1 MTELTTNTDYP
12 AAQQGGML
20 PAIRSSFKQADNFYR
35 QPAFQRALP
44 SIAAALVAIL
54 GLIVYVAIQTP
65 DRTTLFASLSEG
77 EKARVF
83 DALKNNGM
91 DVQIDPAT
99 GELTVPVDDY
109 HNAKLNLAAQGI
121 PMQAPTGSSALNDMP
136 MGTSRSVE
144 ALKIKQSL
152 EYELARS
159 ITEIESVT
167 NARVHLAIPERS
179 AFARNTQEPSASVF
193 IELASGRALSSTQV
207 EAIVNLV
214 SSSVPNLAKS
224 NVSIVDQAG
233 RLLSNSIEDAASTA
247 SELQFQYRMRIEDI
261 YRGRVERLL
270 TPIVGPGNVS
280 SQVNIDIDFTT
291 LEVTEDRVLPDNVL
305 LSQQKS
311 VDEQVANR
319 ARGIPGS
326 VGNTPPAQSNFDAIG
341 GESDAIGN
349 DADAAGE
356 AAAADAAERQT
367 DDVNVVPGDANTGN
381 AVADYALP
389 NAPKKARA
397 AQEADPMMRS
407 SSEVQNYEVSRQ
419 ISTRKMPSAKIQ
431 KITVAVLLREQMIV
445 GPDGQSQ
452 VQTISAEE
460 KQEIQALVTNALGL
474 TPERGDM
481 VIISSRPFMTKI
493 VDGVVIEWFQE
504 PWVRD
509 LMNKSVMFLIIAVVS
524 LGILRPLMTRL
535 LTPSQDALKASFADQ
550 NMAELEDMDLQEGQ
564 SLEDLKAKLK
574 PKKTAISAEML
585 DTANSY
591 DDKVALIRM
600 MVGDEAGRVSN
611 VFKAMMEK
619 DMNVI

>member
-1 MTELTTNTDYP
+1 
-12 AAQQGGML
+12 
-20 PAIRSSFKQADNFYR
+20 
-35 QPAFQRALP
+35 
-44 SIAAALVAIL
+44 
-54 GLIVYVAIQTP
+54 
-65 DRTTLFASLSEG
+65 
-77 EKARVF
+77 
-83 DALKNNGM
+83 
-91 DVQIDPAT
+91 
-99 GELTVPVDDY
+99 
-109 HNAKLNLAAQGI
+109 
-121 PMQAPTGSSALNDMP
+121 
-136 MGTSRSVE
+136 
-144 ALKIKQSL
+144 
-152 EYELARS
+152 
-159 ITEIESVT
+159 
-167 NARVHLAIPERS
+167 
-179 AFARNTQEPSASVF
+179 
-193 IELASGRALSSTQV
+193 
-207 EAIVNLV
+207 
-214 SSSVPNLAKS
+214 
-224 NVSIVDQAG
+224 
-233 RLLSNSIEDAASTA
+233 
-247 SELQFQYRMRIEDI
+247 MRIEDI
-261 YRGRVERLL
+261 YRSRVERLL

-280 SQVNIDIDFTT
+280 SQVNIEIDFTS

-326 VGNTPPAQSNFDAIG
+326 IGNTPPSQSNFDEIG
-341 GESDAIGN
+341 DDTDVIGN
-349 DADAAGE
+349 DADPK
-356 AAAADAAERQT
+356 
-367 DDVNVVPGDANTGN
+367 VVPGDANAGN
-381 AVADYALP
+381 AVANYALK
-389 NAPKKARA
+389 NAEPTKAT
-397 AQEADPMMRS
+397 DPMMRS
-407 SSEVQNYEVSRQ
+407 SSEVHNYEVSRQ

-431 KITVAVLLREQMIV
+431 KITVAVLLREQMLV

-452 VQTISAEE
+452 VQMISADE

-493 VDGVVIEWFQE
+493 VDGVVIEWYQE

-509 LMNKSVMFLIIAVVS
+509 LMNKSVMLLIIAVVS

-535 LTPSQDALKASFADQ
+535 LTPSQDALKATFAE
-550 NMAELEDMDLQEGQ
+550 NNLAELEDMDLQDGQ

>member
-20 PAIRSSFKQADNFYR
+20 PAIRSSFKQADSFYR

-44 SIAAALVAIL
+44 SIAAAVVAIV

-109 HNAKLNLAAQGI
+109 HNAKLNLASQGI

-159 ITEIESVT
+159 ITEIESIT

-193 IELASGRALSSTQV
+193 IELASGRTLSSTQV

-214 SSSVPNLAKS
+214 SSSVPNLGKS
-224 NVSIVDQAG
+224 KVSIVDQAG

-261 YRGRVERLL
+261 YRSRVERLL

-341 GESDAIGN
+341 NETDVIGT

-356 AAAADAAERQT
+356 APVADAAPQV
-367 DDVNVVPGDANTGN
+367 DDLNTVPGDANTGN
-381 AVADYALP
+381 TVADYALP
-389 NAPKKARA
+389 DAPKKAKTV
-397 AQEADPMMRS
+397 QKADPMMRS

-431 KITVAVLLREQMIV
+431 KITVAVLLREQMLV

-452 VQTISAEE
+452 VQKISAEE

-493 VDGVVIEWFQE
+493 VDGVVIEWYQE

-509 LMNKSVMFLIIAVVS
+509 LMNKSVMLLIIAVVS
-524 LGILRPLMTRL
+524 LGILRPLMARL

-550 NMAELEDMDLQEGQ
+550 NMAELEAMDLQDGQ

>member
-20 PAIRSSFKQADNFYR
+20 PAIRSSFKQADSFYR

-44 SIAAALVAIL
+44 SIAAAVVAIL
-54 GLIVYVAIQTP
+54 GLIVYVAVQTP

-109 HNAKLNLAAQGI
+109 HNAKLNLASQGI

-159 ITEIESVT
+159 ITEIDSIT

-193 IELASGRALSSTQV
+193 IELASGRTLSSTQV

-214 SSSVPNLAKS
+214 SSSVPNLGKS
-224 NVSIVDQAG
+224 KVSIVDQAG

-261 YRGRVERLL
+261 YRSRVERLL

-341 GESDAIGN
+341 DETDAIGN

-356 AAAADAAERQT
+356 AAAADADPQA
-367 DDVNVVPGDANTGN
+367 DGLNAVPGDANAGN
-381 AVADYALP
+381 AVANYVIP
-389 NAPKKARA
+389 NAPKKA
-397 AQEADPMMRS
+397 EAVKEVDPMMRS

-431 KITVAVLLREQMIV
+431 KITVAVLLREQMLV

-452 VQTISAEE
+452 VQKISAEE

-493 VDGVVIEWFQE
+493 VDGVVIEWYQE

-509 LMNKSVMFLIIAVVS
+509 LMNKSVMLLIIAVVS
-524 LGILRPLMTRL
+524 LGILRPLMARL

-550 NMAELEDMDLQEGQ
+550 NMAELEAMDLQDGQ

>member
-20 PAIRSSFKQADNFYR
+20 PAIRSSFKQADSFYR

-44 SIAAALVAIL
+44 SIAAAVVAIV

-109 HNAKLNLAAQGI
+109 HNAKLNLASQGI

-136 MGTSRSVE
+136 MGTSRSLE

-159 ITEIESVT
+159 ITEIESIT

-193 IELASGRALSSTQV
+193 IELASGRTLSSTQV

-214 SSSVPNLAKS
+214 SSSVPNLGKS
-224 NVSIVDQAG
+224 KVSIVDQAG

-261 YRGRVERLL
+261 YRSRVERLL

-319 ARGIPGS
+319 ARGVPGS
-326 VGNTPPAQSNFDAIG
+326 IGNTPPARSNFDAIG
-341 GESDAIGN
+341 NETDVIGA

-356 AAAADAAERQT
+356 APVADAAPQV
-367 DDVNVVPGDANTGN
+367 DDVNAVPGDANTGN
-381 AVADYALP
+381 TVADYALP
-389 NAPKKARA
+389 DAPKKAKTV
-397 AQEADPMMRS
+397 QEADPMMRS

-431 KITVAVLLREQMIV
+431 KITVAVLLREQMLV

-452 VQTISAEE
+452 VQKISVEE

-493 VDGVVIEWFQE
+493 VDGVVIEWYQE

-509 LMNKSVMFLIIAVVS
+509 LMNKSVMLLIIAVVS
-524 LGILRPLMTRL
+524 LGILRPLMARL

-550 NMAELEDMDLQEGQ
+550 NMAELEAMDLQDGQ

>member
-12 AAQQGGML
+12 PAQQGGML
-20 PAIRSSFKQADNFYR
+20 PAIRSSFKQADTFYR

-44 SIAAALVAIL
+44 SIAAALVAIV

-159 ITEIESVT
+159 ITEIDSIT

-193 IELASGRALSSTQV
+193 IELASGRTLSSTQV

-224 NVSIVDQAG
+224 KVSIVDQAG

-261 YRGRVERLL
+261 YRARVERLL

-341 GESDAIGN
+341 DETDAIGN

-356 AAAADAAERQT
+356 AAAADADPQA
-367 DDVNVVPGDANTGN
+367 DGLNAVPGDANAGN
-381 AVADYALP
+381 AVANYVIP
-389 NAPKKARA
+389 NAPKKAEA
-397 AQEADPMMRS
+397 VQEADPMMRS

-493 VDGVVIEWFQE
+493 VDGVVIEWYQE

-509 LMNKSVMFLIIAVVS
+509 LMNKSVMLLIIAVVS

-535 LTPSQDALKASFADQ
+535 LTPSQDALKATFAE
-550 NMAELEDMDLQEGQ
+550 NNLAELEDMDLQDGQ

>member
-20 PAIRSSFKQADNFYR
+20 PAIRSSFKQADSFYR

-44 SIAAALVAIL
+44 SIAAAVVAIV
-54 GLIVYVAIQTP
+54 GLIVYVAVQTP

-109 HNAKLNLAAQGI
+109 HNAKLNLASQGI

-159 ITEIESVT
+159 ITEIDSIT

-193 IELASGRALSSTQV
+193 IELASGRTLSSTQV

-214 SSSVPNLAKS
+214 SSSVPNLGKS
-224 NVSIVDQAG
+224 KVSIVDQAG

-261 YRGRVERLL
+261 YRSRVERLL

-341 GESDAIGN
+341 DETDAIGN

-356 AAAADAAERQT
+356 AAAADADPQA
-367 DDVNVVPGDANTGN
+367 DGLNAVPGDANAGN
-381 AVADYALP
+381 AVANYVIP
-389 NAPKKARA
+389 NAPKKA
-397 AQEADPMMRS
+397 EAVKEVDPMMRS

-452 VQTISAEE
+452 VQTISADE

-493 VDGVVIEWFQE
+493 VDGVVIEWYQE

-509 LMNKSVMFLIIAVVS
+509 LMNKSLMLLIIAVVS

-535 LTPSQDALKASFADQ
+535 LTPSQDALKATFAD
-550 NMAELEDMDLQEGQ
+550 NNLAELEAMDMQDGQ